1 MTQSQSNTPNELEE
15 QRRFWNFWNTKHRVE
30 NRKLPQ
36 VNERQARMVTGWL
49 STLGRTNLDIL
60 EVGCGSGWMCGHLAG
75 FGRVTGT
82 DLANEVLPRAD
93 AAPQG
98 VTFVAGDFFELAF
111 PLSGFDVVVSLETL
125 AHVGDQEAFVE
136 KTARLLRPGGY
147 LMLATQNRFALER
160 WSEVVPRAP
169 GQIRKWVDAKAL
181 RRLLSTHFEVVELTS
196 IFPVGDRGILRWINA
211 HTVNRVLSTFMS
223 QARIDALKE
232 RLFLGHTLMVLA
244 QKPVGGVQR

>member
-1 MTQSQSNTPNELEE
+1 
-15 QRRFWNFWNTKHRVE
+15 
-30 NRKLPQ
+30 
-36 VNERQARMVTGWL
+36 
-49 STLGRTNLDIL
+49 
-60 EVGCGSGWMCGHLAG
+60 
-75 FGRVTGT
+75 
-82 DLANEVLPRAD
+82 
-93 AAPQG
+93 
-98 VTFVAGDFFELAF
+98 
-111 PLSGFDVVVSLETL
+111 
-125 AHVGDQEAFVE
+125 
-136 KTARLLRPGGY
+136 

-211 HTVNRVLSTFMS
+211 HTVNRVLSAFMS